1 MLVGKYEQ
9 NIDPKGRVNIPSK
22 FRPVLGENFIVAF
35 GAVFDENCVNVY
47 PMEEWDAFMERV
59 ASVDAEDRAM
69 LMRYIQGHSSE
80 CALDSQG
87 RVVIPPDIRRDAGLS
102 KEIVVVGEHK
112 KVEIW
117 SLDKW
122 TDYSNKAF
130 DMEKISSLMKNIGI

>member
-1 MLVGKYEQ
+1 MLVGMYEQ
-9 NIDPKGRVNIPSK
+9 NIDAKGRVNIPAK
-22 FRPVLGENFIVAF
+22 FRPALGENFIVAF
-35 GAVFDENCVNVY
+35 GAVFDENCVNVF
-47 PMEEWDAFMERV
+47 PMSEWNALMDRV
-59 ASVDAEDRAM
+59 AAVDTENRAM
-69 LMRYIQGHSSE
+69 LMRYIQVHSAE

-122 TDYSNKAF
+122 KDYSEKSF
-130 DMEKISSLMKNIGI
+130 DMEKISELMKNIVI